1 MTGLV
6 ADAGDEADL
15 SSAIAWIGSGMRT
28 ARAGGRARGLH
39 GYARCQVDIRAGP
52 QGKIERR
59 HQVMRN
65 RILLENY
72 YLPGA
77 LEAKVTEFVDQNNH
91 RRHDES
97 LSNLT
102 SADIYLVRGK
112 AILLERVRIKRKTI
126 KQRRV
131 MHHQS
136 TD

>member
-15 SSAIAWIGSGMRT
+15 GSAAAWMGSGMRT
-28 ARAGGRARGLH
+28 ARAGGRARGPH
-39 GYARCQVDIRAGP
+39 GCARCQVDIRAGP
-52 QGKIERR
+52 QGKIERW
-59 HQVMRN
+59 HQAMRN
-65 RILLENY
+65 RILVENY

-77 LEAKVTEFVDQNNH
+77 LEAEVADFVDQYNH

-102 SADIYLVRGK
+102 PADVYLVRGK
-112 AILLERVRIKRKTI
+112 AILLERLRIKRKTI

-136 TD
+136 AD

>member
-1 MTGLV
+1 
-6 ADAGDEADL
+6 
-15 SSAIAWIGSGMRT
+15 
-28 ARAGGRARGLH
+28 
-39 GYARCQVDIRAGP
+39 
-52 QGKIERR
+52 
-59 HQVMRN
+59 MRN
-65 RILLENY
+65 RILVENY

-77 LEAKVTEFVDQNNH
+77 REAEVADFVDQYNH

-102 SADIYLVRGK
+102 PADVYLVRGK

-136 TD
+136 AD